1 MKSEEKIAMIKH
13 NETET
18 KGEFIL
24 EKVGRQAG
32 KMTYSKMN
40 NSKIII
46 DHTEVT
52 EPFKNTGAG
61 RELVEYG
68 VKWARKNGIKILPL
82 CPFAKN
88 LIERDPDL
96 QDVL

>member
-1 MKSEEKIAMIKH
+1 MRDGK
-13 NETET
+13 
-18 KGEFIL
+18 
-24 EKVGRQAG
+24 QAG
-32 KMTYSKMN
+32 KMTYSRMDQ
-40 NSKIII
+40 SKIII
-46 DHTEVT
+46 DHTEVE

-61 RELVEYG
+61 RELVEHG
-68 VKWARKNGIKILPL
+68 VEWAKKNNVKVLPL

>member
-1 MKSEEKIAMIKH
+1 MIKH
-13 NETET
+13 SETDT

-24 EKVGRQAG
+24 EKDGHQAG

-40 NSKIII
+40 KNKIII

-52 EPFKNTGAG
+52 EPYKNTGAG
-61 RELVEYG
+61 RELVEHG
-68 VKWARKNGIKILPL
+68 VKWARKNNVKILPL

-96 QDVL
+96 QDIL

>member
-1 MKSEEKIAMIKH
+1 MITHSE
-13 NETET
+13 TDT
-18 KGEFIL
+18 KGEFVLIRDG
-24 EKVGRQAG
+24 KQAG
-32 KMTYSKMN
+32 KMTYSKMG

-46 DHTEVT
+46 DHTEVD
-52 EPFKNTGAG
+52 EPYKNTGAG

-68 VKWARKNGIKILPL
+68 VEWARKNSVKVLPL

-88 LIERDPDL
+88 LIDRDPDL

>member
-1 MKSEEKIAMIKH
+1 MITHSE
-13 NETET
+13 TDT
-18 KGEFIL
+18 KGEFVL
-24 EKVGRQAG
+24 TRDGKEAG
-32 KMTYSKMN
+32 KMTYSKMGE
-40 NSKIII
+40 SKIIL
-46 DHTEVT
+46 DHTEVD

-68 VKWARKNGIKILPL
+68 VEWARKNSVKVLPL

-88 LIERDPDL
+88 LIDRDPDL

>member
-1 MKSEEKIAMIKH
+1 MITH
-13 NETET
+13 TETET
-18 KGEFIL
+18 KGEFVL
-24 EKVGRQAG
+24 KRNGKQAG
-32 KMTYSKMN
+32 KMTYSKMG

-46 DHTEVT
+46 DHTEVE

-61 RELVEYG
+61 RTLVEHGVQWARENG
-68 VKWARKNGIKILPL
+68 VKVLPL

-88 LIERDPDL
+88 LIDRDPDL

>member
-1 MKSEEKIAMIKH
+1 MITH
-13 NETET
+13 SQSDT

-24 EKVGRQAG
+24 KRDGKQAG
-32 KMTYSKMN
+32 KMTYSKLGN
-40 NSKIII
+40 TKIII
-46 DHTEVT
+46 DHTEVE

-61 RELVEYG
+61 RALVEHG
-68 VKWARKNGIKILPL
+68 VQWARENGVKILPL

-88 LIERDPDL
+88 LIERDPEL

>member
-1 MKSEEKIAMIKH
+1 MITHSE
-13 NETET
+13 TDT
-18 KGEFIL
+18 KGEFVL
-24 EKVGRQAG
+24 TRDGKQAG
-32 KMTYSKMN
+32 KMTYSKMGE
-40 NSKIII
+40 SKIIL
-46 DHTEVT
+46 DHTEVD

-68 VKWARKNGIKILPL
+68 VEWARKNSVKVLPL

-88 LIERDPDL
+88 LIDRDPDL

>member
-1 MKSEEKIAMIKH
+1 MITH
-13 NETET
+13 SQSDT

-24 EKVGRQAG
+24 KRDGKQAG
-32 KMTYSKMN
+32 KMTYSKLGN
-40 NSKIII
+40 TKIII
-46 DHTEVT
+46 DHTEVE

-61 RELVEYG
+61 RALVEHG
-68 VKWARKNGIKILPL
+68 VQWARENGVKILPL

>member
-1 MKSEEKIAMIKH
+1 MITH
-13 NETET
+13 HDTET
-18 KGEFIL
+18 KGEFVL
-24 EKVGRQAG
+24 LRDGLQAG
-32 KMTYSKMN
+32 KMTYSKMGK
-40 NSKIII
+40 SKIII
-46 DHTEVT
+46 DHTEVE

-68 VKWARKNGIKILPL
+68 VEWARKNNVKVLPL

-88 LIERDPDL
+88 LIDRDPDL

>member
-1 MKSEEKIAMIKH
+1 MITHNQTEK
-13 NETET
+13 
-18 KGEFIL
+18 KGEFVL
-24 EKVGRQAG
+24 MRDEKQAG
-32 KMTYSKMN
+32 KMTYSKLGE
-40 NSKIII
+40 SKIII
-46 DHTEVT
+46 DHTEVE

-61 RELVEYG
+61 RKLVEYG
-68 VKWARKNGIKILPL
+68 VEWARKNDVKVLPL

>member
-1 MKSEEKIAMIKH
+1 MIKH
-13 NETET
+13 NESDT

-24 EKVGRQAG
+24 EKEGLQVG

-40 NSKIII
+40 KNKIII
-46 DHTEVT
+46 DHTEVE
-52 EPFKNTGAG
+52 EPFLNTGSG
-61 RELVEYG
+61 RELVEHG
-68 VKWARKNGIKILPL
+68 VKWAKNNGLKILPL

>member
-1 MKSEEKIAMIKH
+1 MRDEK
-13 NETET
+13 
-18 KGEFIL
+18 
-24 EKVGRQAG
+24 QAG
-32 KMTYSKMN
+32 KMTYSKLGE
-40 NSKIII
+40 SKIII
-46 DHTEVT
+46 DHTEVE

-61 RELVEYG
+61 RKLVEYG
-68 VKWARKNGIKILPL
+68 VEWARKNDVKVLPL

>member
-1 MKSEEKIAMIKH
+1 MITH
-13 NETET
+13 TETDT

-24 EKVGRQAG
+24 KRDGKQAG
-32 KMTYSKMN
+32 KMTYSKMGN
-40 NSKIII
+40 KKIII
-46 DHTEVT
+46 DHTEVE

-61 RELVEYG
+61 RALVEHG
-68 VKWARKNGIKILPL
+68 VQWARENDIKVLPL

-88 LIERDPDL
+88 LIDRDPDL